1 MSAPLYD
8 YRTELRSADN
18 LLRSASFCS
27 IRRLLAEALEM
38 IRAIDPTSAIVI
50 AMMSVLC
57 KYMVSLSV
65 RVSLYDYRTGAVG
78 VRPKD

>member
-1 MSAPLYD
+1 
-8 YRTELRSADN
+8 
-18 LLRSASFCS
+18 
-27 IRRLLAEALEM
+27 M